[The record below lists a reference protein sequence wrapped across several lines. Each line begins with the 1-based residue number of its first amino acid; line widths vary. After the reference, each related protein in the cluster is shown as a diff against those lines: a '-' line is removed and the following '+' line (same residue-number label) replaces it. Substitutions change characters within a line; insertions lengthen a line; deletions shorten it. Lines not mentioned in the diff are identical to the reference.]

1 MAVSPGLL
9 KIRRCRPRFHN
20 RGTAGNTQYTLA
32 KIYYDNFR
40 VGPLYSGLAEG
51 AGFGPAPRLHRWDGE
66 TGGGGTE
73 PRSAAELPFLLPPHQ
88 VGCAAA

>member
-66 TGGGGTE
+66 TGGGDG
-73 PRSAAELPFLLPPHQ
+73 AAL
-88 VGCAAA
+88 CR